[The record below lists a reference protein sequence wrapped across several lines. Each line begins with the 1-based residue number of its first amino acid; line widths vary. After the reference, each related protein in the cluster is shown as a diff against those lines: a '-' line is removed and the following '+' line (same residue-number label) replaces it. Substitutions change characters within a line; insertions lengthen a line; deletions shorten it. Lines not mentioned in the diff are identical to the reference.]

1 MLQTQAPGQGQGQS
15 TEFDTRVRAF
25 RSGVMIAA
33 GVFGGTVLGG
43 IVGLFVY
50 AQSRTPNVHDGVFA
64 VIQVAGVILGLVMG
78 LAAARGAEAQDQL
91 LDASQRAGTTML
103 KKYKPKP
110 GTTGQAN
117 VGQRVIKPASAV
129 DLVTPMPSAGQQVSP
144 AVANAGEE
152 FLKTLLNGKTQ

>member
-1 MLQTQAPGQGQGQS
+1 MLQTQAPGQGRGQS
-15 TEFDTRVRAF
+15 TEFDTRVRTF

-50 AQSRTPNVHDGVFA
+50 AQSRNPNVHDGVFA
-64 VIQVAGVILGLVMG
+64 VIQITGVIVGLVMG

-117 VGQRVIKPASAV
+117 VGQRVINPVSTVGTVSPAPAA
-129 DLVTPMPSAGQQVSP
+129 TQQVSP